1 MKKEKGEKYL
11 WWIMDVDGGK
21 NNIDLAIGLWGPIT
35 WEELVVASS
44 PLKVLHLWDLGE
56 VI

>member
-1 MKKEKGEKYL
+1 MSMGVKK
-11 WWIMDVDGGK
+11 
-21 NNIDLAIGLWGPIT
+21 NIDLAIGLWGLIT